1 MSDDSRRIVKD
12 IDAENSTSTA
22 RNGLSPILR
31 SLSIALCIRLASP
44 APKLVHFE
52 IADEMMRRM
61 VWFKSLRGPKCLFL
75 GIYIIFNENQK
86 SVVGTNILV
95 KLLGQMCMVELVAS

>member
-12 IDAENSTSTA
+12 IDAENGTYTP

-31 SLSIALCIRLASP
+31 SLSNALCIRLASP
-44 APKLVHFE
+44 APKLGHFE
-52 IADEMMRRM
+52 IANGMMRRM
-61 VWFKSLRGPKCLFL
+61 VWFKSLRGPKWLFL
-75 GIYIIFNENQK
+75 GIYIIFDENRK

-95 KLLGQMCMVELVAS
+95 KLLGQMCMVELAAG